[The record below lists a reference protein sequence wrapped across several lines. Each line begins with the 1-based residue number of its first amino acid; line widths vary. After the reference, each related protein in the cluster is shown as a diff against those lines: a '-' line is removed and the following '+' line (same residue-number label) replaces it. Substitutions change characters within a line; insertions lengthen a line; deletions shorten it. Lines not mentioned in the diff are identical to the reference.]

1 MFVNRIAGL
10 LHTIVYRWGGV
21 TNKNI
26 GEAFLLVWRLWPPIR
41 VKHEKRKGRRKGSSS
56 GARSPSASWG
66 ARVKRARSNSL
77 VNMSRES
84 MRDALGELNAGGS
97 SPPSSPA
104 SSIASGI
111 GDSRRGSAD
120 SSVAGTSRRGSWE
133 SGGAASPGA
142 QLRTL
147 QDGISSVSTIPTV
160 PAGGSAKPSFSVRP
174 PAAGTPRLGGQI
186 NLKDIKKS
194 GIIATQALIAIVRIN
209 SMIINTPDDL
219 MADDIKQ
226 KLQEVIPGFRVEMGF
241 GLHAGWAI
249 EGAVGSTHKID
260 ATYLAP
266 DVNLAA
272 RVHTATKQYGV
283 AVMFTG
289 EVWNLLSAS
298 VRDECRRV
306 DVVNVKGSVQP
317 LSLHTFDQSLRNRRR
332 KERLGLVDP
341 KRDATSSVS

>member
-1 MFVNRIAGL
+1 M
-10 LHTIVYRWGGV
+10 
-21 TNKNI
+21 
-26 GEAFLLVWRLWPPIR
+26 
-41 VKHEKRKGRRKGSSS
+41 
-56 GARSPSASWG
+56 
-66 ARVKRARSNSL
+66 KRARSNSL
-77 VNMSRES
+77 VNMSREN
-84 MRDALGELNAGGS
+84 MVEALGELKAGGS
-97 SPPSSPA
+97 SSTLSPA
-104 SSIASGI
+104 SSVASGI
-111 GDSRRGSAD
+111 GESRRGSGD
-120 SSVAGTSRRGSWE
+120 SSVSGSRRGSWE
-133 SGGAASPGA
+133 SGGATSPGA

-147 QDGISSVSTIPTV
+147 KDGIASVSTIPTI
-160 PAGGSAKPSFSVRP
+160 PAASSAHPSFSVRP

-209 SMIINTPDDL
+209 SMIRNTPDDL

-283 AVMFTG
+283 SVMFTG

-341 KRDATSSVS
+341 KGDATSSVS